1 MDMKTYK
8 LSTNVTK
15 EHEKLDVIVWG
26 ECFSKIKSFHVFFV
40 PFRGYQYLCR

>member
-15 EHEKLDVIVWG
+15 EHEKLDVILCVWAG
-26 ECFSKIKSFHVFFV
+26 RVLF
-40 PFRGYQYLCR
+40 